1 MELNQ
6 TSFDAPIA
14 GQSLTS
20 EVGSRP
26 WQQPPQFAEVEEVLD
41 HYVTRLLD
49 PEFAPQLL
57 GVIEMGVPLTTIA
70 NSMQIGGVM
79 QGLHTIDIG
88 ILTIPVLIEM
98 MGLMAEQAGIE
109 HTTGIESA
117 NNTPARS
124 SVVALAKNKLQQKAG
139 MQEPMPMEQEQPMP
153 EPEEPP
159 STGLMSRSIM

>member
-26 WQQPPQFAEVEEVLD
+26 WQQPPQFAQVEEVLD
-41 HYVTRLLD
+41 DYTAKLLN

-79 QGLHTIDIG
+79 QGLHTIDVG
-88 ILTIPVLIEM
+88 ILVLPVLIEM

-109 HTTGIESA
+109 YTTGVESA

-124 SVVALAKNKLQQKAG
+124 NAVALAKSKLQQKTG
-139 MQEPMPMEQEQPMP
+139 MQEAMPMEQEQPMP
-153 EPEEPP
+153 EPQEPP